1 MVDPRSKSVTCVVVV
16 SVVVVSVVVVVVV
29 WRLLWCG
36 GGGVLVVL
44 VCTMTFIFHR
54 LQSNPSL
61 CLRIEIDKLW
71 DCYFL

>member
-1 MVDPRSKSVTCVVVV
+1 MAVVVV
-16 SVVVVSVVVVVVV
+16 
-29 WRLLWCG
+29 WCG